1 MNDFEDLMHSYGLD
15 PSNPD
20 HLDELIYRIKDE
32 DLDDF
37 SNDVLESK
45 LSEYVDLDDLCEEGY
60 EGYDE
65 VEWID

>member
-20 HLDELIYRIKDE
+20 HLDELLYRITDE
-32 DLDDF
+32 DLNDYTTDD
-37 SNDVLESK
+37 LELK
-45 LSEYVDLDDLCEEGY
+45 LSEYVDLNDLCEEGY

-65 VEWID
+65 VDWID